1 MTTDVVGGKRTA
13 LCGHGRHEPSIYGV
27 RICAVFEPRCYSM
40 GIIKLKNIFDQTL
53 TASFTIVRLFI
64 IAKLVHIDHERVDE
78 RVVRM
83 LDGVATKPGRQ

>member
-1 MTTDVVGGKRTA
+1 
-13 LCGHGRHEPSIYGV
+13 
-27 RICAVFEPRCYSM
+27 M

-53 TASFTIVRLFI
+53 TASFTTVRLFI